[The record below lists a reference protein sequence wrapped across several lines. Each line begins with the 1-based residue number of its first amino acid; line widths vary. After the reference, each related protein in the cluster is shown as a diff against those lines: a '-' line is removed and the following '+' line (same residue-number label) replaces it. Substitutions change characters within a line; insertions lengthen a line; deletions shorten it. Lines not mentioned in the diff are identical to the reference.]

1 MIKVNDITFSY
12 PNGKEALHHI
22 NFKIKDGEAVGL
34 VGCNGAGKSTL
45 LSLLCGI
52 NFANEGSIE
61 INGVTV
67 KKDTLKQIRRDV
79 GMVFQNP
86 DEQLFMPNIGED
98 IAFGPRNYGL
108 SEEEVEKR
116 VHNALQKLEIGD
128 LRDRPPY
135 RLSGGEK
142 RSAAIATVIAMEP
155 SFILFDEPTAFL
167 DPKATNTFQRI
178 ALELRIPFLIASH
191 DLDVILNICDRVII
205 LKNGEIMADGEPY
218 DLLCDENLMYRAG
231 LELPASFS
239 RCKHCPN
246 NCGEDLFKKFKVR
259 RLGE

>member
-1 MIKVNDITFSY
+1 MYRFNIPMEKKRLSN
-12 PNGKEALHHI
+12 I
-22 NFKIKDGEAVGL
+22 NFEIKDGQAVGL

-45 LSLLCGI
+45 LSLICGI
-52 NFANEGSIE
+52 NFATAGTIE
-61 INGVTV
+61 INGVIV
-67 KKDTLKQIRRDV
+67 QKNTLKTIRKDV
-79 GMVFQNP
+79 GLVFQNP

-108 SEEEVEKR
+108 SEAEVEKR
-116 VHNALQKLEIGD
+116 VHNALEKLEIGD

-178 ALELRIPFLIASH
+178 ALELKIPFLMASH
-191 DLDVILNICDRVII
+191 DLDVILNICDRVIVM
-205 LKNGEIMADGEPY
+205 KNGQIMADGNPY

-246 NCGEDLFKKFKVR
+246 NSGADLFKKFKVKH
-259 RLGE
+259 LGE

>member
-1 MIKVNDITFSY
+1 MIEVNHVSFQY
-12 PNGKEALHHI
+12 PNGKEALHNV
-22 NFKIKDGEAVGL
+22 NFTIKDGEAVGL

-52 NFANEGSIE
+52 NFANEGE
-61 INGVTV
+61 IKINDVIV
-67 KKDTLKQIRRDV
+67 KKDTLKKIRKEV

-108 SEEEVEKR
+108 SEEEVNKR
-116 VHNALQKLEIGD
+116 VHNALEKLEIGN
-128 LRDRPPY
+128 LKDRPPY

-167 DPKATNTFQRI
+167 DPKATKTFQRI
-178 ALELRIPFLIASH
+178 ALELNIPFLIASH

-218 DLLCDENLMYRAG
+218 DILCNEKLMYRAG
-231 LELPASFS
+231 LELPVSFS
-239 RCKHCPN
+239 RCKQCPN
-246 NCGEDLFKKFKVR
+246 ADDAFFEKFK
-259 RLGE
+259 LKHLAD

>member
-1 MIKVNDITFSY
+1 MIEVNHVTFQY
-12 PNGKEALHHI
+12 PNGKEALHDVSLT
-22 NFKIKDGEAVGL
+22 IKEGETVGL

-52 NFANEGSIE
+52 NYATAGE
-61 INGVTV
+61 IKIKDVAV
-67 KKDTLKQIRRDV
+67 KKETLKTIRKDV

-108 SEEEVEKR
+108 SDEEVEKR
-116 VHNALQKLEIGD
+116 VHNALEKLEIGD

-167 DPKATNTFQRI
+167 DPKATKTFQRI
-178 ALELRIPFLIASH
+178 ALELKIPFLIASH

-205 LKNGEIMADGEPY
+205 LKNGEIMADGDPY
-218 DLLCDENLMYRAG
+218 DLLCDEKLMYHAG
-231 LELPASFS
+231 LELPISFS
-239 RCKHCPN
+239 RCKRCPN
-246 NCGEDLFKKFKVR
+246 ADEKLFQKYGLKH
-259 RLGE
+259 LYD

>member
-1 MIKVNDITFSY
+1 MIEISHVSFQY
-12 PNGKEALHHI
+12 PNGKEALHDI
-22 NFKIKDGEAVGL
+22 NFTIKDGQAVGL

-52 NFANEGSIE
+52 NLVSAGE
-61 INGVTV
+61 IKINDVV
-67 KKDTLKQIRRDV
+67 IKKDTLKTIRRDV

-116 VHNALQKLEIGD
+116 VRNALEKLEIGD

-167 DPKATNTFQRI
+167 DPKATKTFQRI
-178 ALELRIPFLIASH
+178 ALELSTPFLIASH

-205 LKNGEIMADGEPY
+205 LKNGEIVADGEPY
-218 DLLCDENLMYRAG
+218 DLLCDETLMYRAG
-231 LELPASFS
+231 LELPVSFS

-246 NCGEDLFKKFKVR
+246 ADENLFHEFKLKH
-259 RLGE
+259 LGD